1 MLVFKDIFEHLP
13 PGQAAVFVLFNLC
26 TNFSAF
32 TDLSLRP
39 EWVQKIGPAYAG
51 PRISQITAP
60 TAAHKS
66 TIGAK
71 NKENPQEIG
80 GSLHAIWSPN
90 RRPYM
95 GCVDKKDTHGKRKY
109 QVQNKTIFYFV

>member
-90 RRPYM
+90 
-95 GCVDKKDTHGKRKY
+95 
-109 QVQNKTIFYFV
+109 